1 MLFNSIQFVIFL
13 PIVVILYFILP
24 HKYRVFF
31 LLAASY
37 YFYMCWKP
45 EYIFLIMGSTIIDYF
60 AGIQIEKSQT
70 RKRKKRFLI
79 LSIITNI
86 GILFSFKYFNF
97 INDSLREVFDQLN
110 IFYGVPA
117 FRVLLPVG
125 ISFYTFQSL
134 SYSIDLY
141 RGVKKKAERNLGLF
155 ALYVSFFP
163 QLVAGPIERST
174 RLIPQ
179 LHEKKTLSY
188 ENLVEGMKLILWGMF
203 KKLVIA
209 DRLAIY
215 VNAVFNNQAEHNG
228 STLIVATLF
237 FTFQVYCDFSAYSDI
252 AIGSARMMGYDLMI
266 NFRRPFFSRSFSE
279 FWKRWHISLITWFK
293 DYVYIPLGGNRVSKW
308 RWYLN
313 IILVWAISGLWH
325 GAGWNFVLWG
335 TISGLFLILAVWL
348 KPVRVKFW
356 EITKWNQEAKLHRA
370 IQIMLTFFLFYFVQF
385 FFRANSTNDALQIIQ
400 KVFSDFGPVF
410 VGVPTTFIFSWF
422 GIILLIIIEFC
433 QEYYS
438 ENIRLINNNKIV
450 IRYLTYATIIVIILM
465 IGVFDGSQFIY
476 FQF

>member
-1 MLFNSIQFVIFL
+1 M
-13 PIVVILYFILP
+13 LP
-24 HKYRVFF
+24 HKYRIY
-31 LLAASY
+31 LLLVASY
-37 YFYMCWKP
+37 YFYMCWKV
-45 EYIFLIMGSTIIDYF
+45 EYIFLIMGSTIIDYY
-60 AGIQIEKSQT
+60 AGIQIEKSKT
-70 RKRKKRFLI
+70 KTRKKRFLI
-79 LSIITNI
+79 LSILTNI

-97 INDSLREVFDQLN
+97 INDSLSTIFDQLN
-110 IFYGVPA
+110 IFYNVPA
-117 FRVLLPVG
+117 FKVLLPVG

-179 LHEKKTLSY
+179 LHERNSLSY
-188 ENLVEGMKLILWGMF
+188 ENLVEGLKLILWGMF

-209 DRLAIY
+209 DRLAIH
-215 VNAVFNNQAEHNG
+215 VNAVFNNQSEHNG
-228 STLIVATLF
+228 TSLIIATLF

-252 AIGSARMMGYDLMI
+252 AIGSARLMGYNLVI

-279 FWKRWHISLITWFK
+279 RWHISLITWFR
-293 DYVYIPLGGNRVSKW
+293 DYVYIPLGGNRVPKW

-335 TISGLFLILAVWL
+335 IISGLFLILAVWL
-348 KPVRVKFW
+348 KPVRVRFW
-356 EITKWNQEAKLHRA
+356 EVTKWSKETRLHRA
-370 IQIMLTFFLFYFVQF
+370 IQILFTFFLFYFVQF
-385 FFRANSTNDALQIIQ
+385 FFRANSTNDALQIVQ
-400 KVFSDFGPVF
+400 KVFSDWGPVF
-410 VGVPTTFIFSWF
+410 TGKMTTFALSWF
-422 GIILLIIIEFC
+422 GIIFLLIVEYC

-438 ENIRLINNNKIV
+438 DSIKIFNSSKV
-450 IRYLTYATIIVIILM
+450 VVRYFSYATLIVIILK
-465 IGVFDGSQFIY
+465 IGVFNGSQFIY

>member
-1 MLFNSIQFVIFL
+1 MLFNSLQYVIFL
-13 PIVVILYFILP
+13 PIVVMLYFLIP
-24 HKYRVFF
+24 YKYRIYL

-37 YFYMCWKP
+37 YFYMCWKV
-45 EYIFLIMGSTIIDYF
+45 EYIFLILGSTLIDYY
-60 AGIQIEKSQT
+60 AGIQIEKSRTQ
-70 RKRKKRFLI
+70 RRKKRFLV
-79 LSIITNI
+79 LSILTNL

-97 INDSLREVFDQLN
+97 INDSVRAVFDQFN
-110 IFYGVPA
+110 IFYNVPA

-134 SYSIDLY
+134 SYSIDMY
-141 RGVKKKAERNLGLF
+141 RGVKEKAERNLPLF

-179 LHEKKTLSY
+179 LHQENKLSY
-188 ENLVEGMKLILWGMF
+188 ENLVEGLKQILWGMF

-215 VNAVFNNQAEHNG
+215 VNAVFNNQPEHNG
-228 STLIVATLF
+228 TSLVVATLF

-266 NFRRPFFSRSFSE
+266 NFRRPFFSRSFAE

-293 DYVYIPLGGNRVSKW
+293 DYLYIPLGGTRVPKW

-313 IILVWAISGLWH
+313 ILLVWTISGLWH

-335 TISGLFLILAVWL
+335 MASGMFLIMAVWL
-348 KPVRVKFW
+348 KPLRVKFW
-356 EITKWNQEAKLHRA
+356 QVTGWSQETILHRA
-370 IQIMLTFFLFYFVQF
+370 LQIGLTFFLFYFVQF
-385 FFRANSTNDALQIIQ
+385 FFRANSTIDTLQIIR
-400 KVFSDFGPVF
+400 KVFSDYGPLFIGDV
-410 VGVPTTFIFSWF
+410 TTFAFSWF
-422 GIILLIIIEFC
+422 GIFLLVAVEFY
-433 QEYYS
+433 QEFYPDR
-438 ENIRLINNNKIV
+438 IRLINSEKIAV
-450 IRYLTYATIIVIILM
+450 RYLTYATLIVLILA
-465 IGVFDGSQFIY
+465 IGVFDGAQFIY

>member
-13 PIVVILYFILP
+13 PIVVFLYFILP
-24 HKYRVFF
+24 HKYRVYF

-45 EYIFLIMGSTIIDYF
+45 EYIFLILGSTVIDYF
-60 AGIQIEKSQT
+60 AGIQIEKSQSK
-70 RKRKKRFLI
+70 RRKKGFLI
-79 LSIITNI
+79 LSILTNL

-97 INDSLREVFDQLN
+97 INDSLRSVFDQLN

-179 LHEKKTLSY
+179 LHKKNTLSY
-188 ENLVEGMKLILWGMF
+188 ENLVEGLKQILWGMF

-215 VNAVFNNQAEHNG
+215 VNTVFNNQAQHNG
-228 STLIVATLF
+228 TTLIIATLF

-252 AIGSARMMGYDLMI
+252 AIGSARMMGYDLMV

-293 DYVYIPLGGNRVSKW
+293 DYVYIPLGGNRVPKW

-313 IILVWAISGLWH
+313 IILVWTISGLWH

-335 TISGLFLILAVWL
+335 TISGMFLILAVWL
-348 KPVRVKFW
+348 KPIRVRFW
-356 EITKWNQEAKLHRA
+356 EITKWNQETKLHRA
-370 IQIMLTFFLFYFVQF
+370 VQILLTFFLFYFVQF
-385 FFRANSTNDALQIIQ
+385 FFRANSTSDALQIIE
-400 KVFSDFGPVF
+400 KVFTDFGPVF
-410 VGVPTTFIFSWF
+410 TGKMTTFTFSWL
-422 GIILLIIIEFC
+422 GILSLLLIEYC
-433 QEYYS
+433 QEYYPES
-438 ENIRLINNNKIV
+438 IRLLNSNRIAV
-450 IRYLTYATIIVIILM
+450 RYLTYATIILTILM

>member
-13 PIVVILYFILP
+13 PLVVILYFMIP
-24 HKYRVFF
+24 HRFRVYF

-37 YFYMCWKP
+37 YFYMCWKA
-45 EYIFLIMGSTIIDYF
+45 EYIFLIMGSTLIDYY
-60 AGIQIEKSQT
+60 AGIQIEKSKTQ
-70 RKRKKRFLI
+70 KRKKRFLI
-79 LSIITNI
+79 LSVITNL

-97 INDSLREVFDQLN
+97 INDSVRTVFDHLN

-117 FRVLLPVG
+117 FRVFLPVG

-141 RGVKKKAERNLGLF
+141 RGVKEKAERNIVLF
-155 ALYVSFFP
+155 ALYVAFFP

-179 LHEKKTLSY
+179 FYEKKTLNY
-188 ENLVEGMKLILWGMF
+188 ENLVEGLKLILWGMF

-215 VNAVFNNQAEHNG
+215 VNTVFNNQSEHNG
-228 STLIVATLF
+228 TSLIMATLF

-279 FWKRWHISLITWFK
+279 FWKRWHISLITWFR
-293 DYVYIPLGGNRVSKW
+293 DYLYIPLGGNRVPKW

-313 IILVWAISGLWH
+313 IMLVWTISGLWH

-335 TISGLFLILAVWL
+335 SISGLFLLLAVWL
-348 KPVRVKFW
+348 KPLRVKFW
-356 EITKWNQEAKLHRA
+356 ELTKWSQETRLHRA
-370 IQIMLTFFLFYFVQF
+370 TQILFTFFLFYFVQF
-385 FFRANSTNDALQIIQ
+385 FFRANSTGDSLQIIH
-400 KVFSDFGPVF
+400 KVFTDWGPL
-410 VGVPTTFIFSWF
+410 FIGEMSHFAYGLF
-422 GIILLIIIEFC
+422 GIIFLIIVEYC
-433 QEYYS
+433 QEYYTDS
-438 ENIRLINNNKIV
+438 IKFMNSNKIV
-450 IRYLTYATIIVIILM
+450 IRYLTYASIIVLILM

>member
-13 PIVVILYFILP
+13 PLVVILYFIIP
-24 HKYRVFF
+24 HRFRVYF

-37 YFYMCWKP
+37 YFYMCWKV
-45 EYIFLIMGSTIIDYF
+45 EYIFLILGSTLIDYY
-60 AGIQIEKSQT
+60 AGIQIEKSKT
-70 RKRKKRFLI
+70 KKRKKRFLV
-79 LSIITNI
+79 LSIITNL

-97 INDSLREVFDQLN
+97 INESVRTVFDHLN

-141 RGVKKKAERNLGLF
+141 RGVKEKAERNIALF

-179 LHEKKTLSY
+179 FYEKKTLNY
-188 ENLVEGMKLILWGMF
+188 ENLVEGLKLILWGMF

-215 VNAVFNNQAEHNG
+215 VNTVFNNQSEHNG
-228 STLIVATLF
+228 TSLIIATLF

-293 DYVYIPLGGNRVSKW
+293 DYLYIPLGGNRVPKW

-313 IILVWAISGLWH
+313 IILVWTISGLWH

-335 TISGLFLILAVWL
+335 SISGLFLILAVWL
-348 KPVRVKFW
+348 KPLRVKFW
-356 EITKWNQEAKLHRA
+356 ELTKWSQETRLHRA
-370 IQIMLTFFLFYFVQF
+370 AQILFTFFLFYFVQF
-385 FFRANSTNDALQIIQ
+385 FFRANSTSDSIQIIH
-400 KVFSDFGPVF
+400 KVFTDWGPVF
-410 VGVPTTFIFSWF
+410 IGEMSHFAYAWF
-422 GIILLIIIEFC
+422 GIIFLIIVEYC
-433 QEYYS
+433 QEYHS
-438 ENIRLINNNKIV
+438 ESIKFINSNNVV
-450 IRYLTYATIIVIILM
+450 IRYLTYASIILLILM